1 MGNSTAGSRILAAT
15 TLLLLLLLSPVVAHR
30 NHRKSNNNNNISP
43 FCTTATTSKDKAIC
57 TGLVKKDAKSW
68 AEAMTNAIKAVI
80 EVANARKSRVV
91 DGVGATLPPSLKPIT
106 KESITR
112 GCKEAFDTY
121 VYNLQQCIGFV
132 RSDPYSSLETY
143 LSGSTFFDCKD
154 GFDEFQLSNPD
165 VDKFYDATLKFA
177 DILLSIY
184 QNKPQQNL

>member
-1 MGNSTAGSRILAAT
+1 MGNSTAVSRILGAT
-15 TLLLLLLLSPVVAHR
+15 TLLLLLLSPVMAHR
-30 NHRKSNNNNNISP
+30 SHRKANNNNNVSP
-43 FCTTATTSKDKAIC
+43 FCTTATTSKDKALC
-57 TGLVKKDAKSW
+57 TGIVKKDAKSW

-80 EVANARKSRVV
+80 EIANTHKSRVV
-91 DGVGATLPPSLKPIT
+91 DGVGVTLPPSLKPLT

-112 GCKEAFDTY
+112 GCSEAFDTY

-165 VDKFYDATLKFA
+165 VDKFYDTTLKFA
-177 DILLSIY
+177 DILISIY